1 MANQT
6 HIKTINCNTSFQ
18 MNNHDPHP
26 AVLNLRKVHGARARR
41 LQSYNPSSHVPPA
54 PTQKVWKPKNPQ
66 VSWPDMKQEEILTQ
80 SQWSMTNFP
89 SCPLPSSVTGVV
101 NIPAWDL

>member
-1 MANQT
+1 MHVMANQT

-41 LQSYNPSSHVPPA
+41 LQSYYHSSHVPPA
-54 PTQKVWKPKNPQ
+54 STQKGWKTKNPQ

-80 SQWSMTNFP
+80 SQ
-89 SCPLPSSVTGVV
+89 
-101 NIPAWDL
+101 